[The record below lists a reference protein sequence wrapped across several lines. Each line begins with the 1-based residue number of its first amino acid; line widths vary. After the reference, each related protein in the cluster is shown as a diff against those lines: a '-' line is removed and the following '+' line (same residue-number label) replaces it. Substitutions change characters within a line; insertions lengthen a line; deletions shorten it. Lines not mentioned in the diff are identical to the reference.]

1 MVKPLLAVML
11 IATNIAFATV
21 FFLTALD
28 NLNAGFY
35 GWCSAHIVMTAV
47 NGGLATSALSK
58 LWNLL

>member
-35 GWCSAHIVMTAV
+35 GWCESNIIMTSV
-47 NGGLATSALSK
+47 NAGMATCALSK
-58 LWNLL
+58 LWKLL